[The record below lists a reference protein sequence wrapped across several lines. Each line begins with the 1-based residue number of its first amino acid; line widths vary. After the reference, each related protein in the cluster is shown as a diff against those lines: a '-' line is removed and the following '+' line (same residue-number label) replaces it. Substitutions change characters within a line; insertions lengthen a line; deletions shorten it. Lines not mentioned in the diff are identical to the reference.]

1 VEQTLLNAE
10 PLSRPNGRTGVKE
23 SAMPDG
29 NGSAPEMGPK
39 GMVAMTMRTPFVAQ
53 NSETPKSGTNGNTP
67 PPRPPAASPD
77 GAATDGRHLE
87 PRHHR
92 HGNQGARS
100 TAQRQVLLIEDDE
113 VAGETLCSGLQNQS
127 IACTWV
133 RNVEDARRALE
144 RRTFDAVV
152 TDIMLGPDT
161 PSGLDLVKELQPS
174 GAPVLVITAFADLTC
189 VKEALNHGA
198 AYLLEKPFRAEEL
211 GRALSSVW
219 DEPKGLGHFVE
230 RALERAELTA
240 KERDVARLLLK
251 GLSTKEMA
259 GVTGNTEKTL
269 KHHIAS
275 IFHKFDVA
283 SRAELFHC
291 IFPT

>member
-1 VEQTLLNAE
+1 
-10 PLSRPNGRTGVKE
+10 
-23 SAMPDG
+23 MPDG
-29 NGSAPEMGPK
+29 HGSALEMGPK
-39 GMVAMTMRTPFVAQ
+39 GMVAMTMRTPYAAQ
-53 NSETPKSGTNGNTP
+53 NSETPKSETNGNTP
-67 PPRPPAASPD
+67 PSARPPSAGPD
-77 GAATDGRHLE
+77 VAATDGHHLE

-133 RNVEDARRALE
+133 RNVDDARRALE
-144 RRTFDAVV
+144 KRTFDAVV

-174 GAPVLVITAFADLTC
+174 GAPVLVITAFADLTR

>member
-1 VEQTLLNAE
+1 
-10 PLSRPNGRTGVKE
+10 
-23 SAMPDG
+23 
-29 NGSAPEMGPK
+29 
-39 GMVAMTMRTPFVAQ
+39 
-53 NSETPKSGTNGNTP
+53 
-67 PPRPPAASPD
+67 
-77 GAATDGRHLE
+77 
-87 PRHHR
+87 
-92 HGNQGARS
+92 
-100 TAQRQVLLIEDDE
+100 
-113 VAGETLCSGLQNQS
+113 
-127 IACTWV
+127 
-133 RNVEDARRALE
+133 
-144 RRTFDAVV
+144 
-152 TDIMLGPDT
+152 MLGPDA
-161 PSGLDLVKELQPS
+161 PSGLEIVKELQPT
-174 GAPVLVITAFADLTC
+174 GAPVLVITAFADLGR
-189 VKEALNHGA
+189 VKEVLNHGA

-211 GRALSSVW
+211 SRALSSVW
-219 DEPKGLGHFVE
+219 DEPRGLGHFVE

>member
-1 VEQTLLNAE
+1 
-10 PLSRPNGRTGVKE
+10 
-23 SAMPDG
+23 
-29 NGSAPEMGPK
+29 MGH
-39 GMVAMTMRTPFVAQ
+39 T
-53 NSETPKSGTNGNTP
+53 
-67 PPRPPAASPD
+67 
-77 GAATDGRHLE
+77 AATVEGGTDVAVDTSRSSRHSTGRH
-87 PRHHR
+87 H
-92 HGNQGARS
+92 S
-100 TAQRQVLLIEDDE
+100 AQRQVLLLEDDE
-113 VAGETLCSGLQNQS
+113 VSGDALCAGLQNLGV
-127 IACTWV
+127 ACTWV
-133 RNVEDARRALE
+133 RNVDDAKRELGK
-144 RRTFDAVV
+144 RTFDAVV
-152 TDIMLGPDT
+152 TDIVLGPDA
-161 PSGLDLVKELQPS
+161 PSGLDLVKELQPT
-174 GAPVLVITAFADLTC
+174 GAPVLVITGFADLGR
-189 VKEALNHGA
+189 VKEALNYGA

-211 GRALSSVW
+211 SRALSKVW
-219 DEPKGLGHFVE
+219 DEPRGLQHFVE

>member
-1 VEQTLLNAE
+1 MDEARKTLE
-10 PLSRPNGRTGVKE
+10 K
-23 SAMPDG
+23 
-29 NGSAPEMGPK
+29 
-39 GMVAMTMRTPFVAQ
+39 
-53 NSETPKSGTNGNTP
+53 
-67 PPRPPAASPD
+67 
-77 GAATDGRHLE
+77 
-87 PRHHR
+87 
-92 HGNQGARS
+92 
-100 TAQRQVLLIEDDE
+100 
-113 VAGETLCSGLQNQS
+113 
-127 IACTWV
+127 
-133 RNVEDARRALE
+133 
-144 RRTFDAVV
+144 RTFDAVV
-152 TDIMLGPDT
+152 TDIMLGPDA
-161 PSGLDLVKELQPS
+161 PSGLEIVKELQPT
-174 GAPVLVITAFADLTC
+174 GAPVLVITAFADLPR

-198 AYLLEKPFRAEEL
+198 TYLLEKPFRAEEL
-211 GRALSSVW
+211 SRALGSVW

>member
-1 VEQTLLNAE
+1 MIETRIHHTTPNVENPNGAGANPPDLSPPGVTRPGLGTDA
-10 PLSRPNGRTGVKE
+10 PVTSRP
-23 SAMPDG
+23 P
-29 NGSAPEMGPK
+29 P
-39 GMVAMTMRTPFVAQ
+39 
-53 NSETPKSGTNGNTP
+53 GT
-67 PPRPPAASPD
+67 D
-77 GAATDGRHLE
+77 GAAPDARHIE
-87 PRHHR
+87 ARHHR
-92 HGNQGARS
+92 HGPAGSRG
-100 TAQRQVLLIEDDE
+100 TTQRQVLLIEDDE
-113 VAGETLCSGLQNQS
+113 VSGEMLCSGLQGMS

-133 RNVEDARRALE
+133 RNVDDARRALE
-144 RRTFDAVV
+144 KRTFDAIV

-161 PSGLDLVKELQPS
+161 PSGLDLVKELQPT
-174 GAPVLVITAFADLTC
+174 GAPVLVITAFADLAR

-198 AYLLEKPFRAEEL
+198 TFLLEKPFRAEEL
-211 GRALSSVW
+211 SRALSSVW
-219 DEPKGLGHFVE
+219 DEPKGLSHFVE

>member
-1 VEQTLLNAE
+1 MSATTMRSSYAPQASD
-10 PLSRPNGRTGVKE
+10 PASRNG
-23 SAMPDG
+23 A
-29 NGSAPEMGPK
+29 GSNVAQPAVPQAGGPAPE
-39 GMVAMTMRTPFVAQ
+39 ALEQ
-53 NSETPKSGTNGNTP
+53 
-67 PPRPPAASPD
+67 
-77 GAATDGRHLE
+77 RHSE

-92 HGNQGARS
+92 QGNSTTRS
-100 TAQRQVLLIEDDE
+100 TAQRQVLLIEDEE
-113 VAGETLCSGLQNQS
+113 VAGEMLCAGLQNLS

-133 RNVEDARRALE
+133 KTVDEARQALE

-152 TDIMLGPDT
+152 TDIMLGPDA
-161 PSGLDLVKELQPS
+161 PSGLELVKELQPT
-174 GAPVLVITAFADLTC
+174 GAPVLVITAFADMAR

-211 GRALSSVW
+211 SRALSSVW
-219 DEPKGLGHFVE
+219 DEPRGLGHFVE

>member
-1 VEQTLLNAE
+1 MIATRTPYATQNVEGASE
-10 PLSRPNGRTGVKE
+10 
-23 SAMPDG
+23 G
-29 NGSAPEMGPK
+29 NG
-39 GMVAMTMRTPFVAQ
+39 TPVPQ
-53 NSETPKSGTNGNTP
+53 
-67 PPRPPAASPD
+67 PPRSPLP
-77 GAATDGRHLE
+77 TDGPAPDSHHVE

-92 HGNQGARS
+92 HGQGARS
-100 TAQRQVLLIEDDE
+100 TAQRQVLLIEDDD
-113 VAGETLCSGLQNQS
+113 VAGEMLCSGLQNLS

-133 RNVEDARRALE
+133 KSVEEARRALE

-152 TDIMLGPDT
+152 TDIMLGPDS
-161 PSGLDLVKELQPS
+161 PSGLDLVKELQPT
-174 GAPVLVITAFADLTC
+174 GAPVLVITAFADLTR

-198 AYLLEKPFRAEEL
+198 TYLLEKPFRAEEL
-211 GRALSSVW
+211 SRALSSVW

>member
-1 VEQTLLNAE
+1 V
-10 PLSRPNGRTGVKE
+10 
-23 SAMPDG
+23 
-29 NGSAPEMGPK
+29 GP
-39 GMVAMTMRTPFVAQ
+39 
-53 NSETPKSGTNGNTP
+53 S
-67 PPRPPAASPD
+67 
-77 GAATDGRHLE
+77 AAT
-87 PRHHR
+87 HR
-92 HGNQGARS
+92 
-100 TAQRQVLLIEDDE
+100 TVLLIEDDDVSGE
-113 VAGETLCSGLQNQS
+113 ALCAGLSALS
-127 IACTWV
+127 ISCTWV
-133 RNVEDARRALE
+133 KSVDEARQLLAKK
-144 RRTFDAVV
+144 TFDAVV
-152 TDIMLGPDT
+152 TDIMLGADA
-161 PSGLDLVKELQPS
+161 PSGLDIVKEMEPS
-174 GAPVLVITAFADLTC
+174 GAPVLVITAFADLSR

-211 GRALSSVW
+211 SRALGSVW
-219 DEPKGLGHFVE
+219 DEPRGLGHFVE

>member
-1 VEQTLLNAE
+1 MKTSYARKPNE
-10 PLSRPNGRTGVKE
+10 PLAGTRGR
-23 SAMPDG
+23 
-29 NGSAPEMGPK
+29 
-39 GMVAMTMRTPFVAQ
+39 
-53 NSETPKSGTNGNTP
+53 SGAIGLASTSGQ
-67 PPRPPAASPD
+67 PAADGSPE
-77 GAATDGRHLE
+77 ARPHQHT
-87 PRHHR
+87 RHHR
-92 HGNQGARS
+92 GGARHHN
-100 TAQRQVLLIEDDE
+100 AQRQVLLVEDDE
-113 VAGETLCSGLQNQS
+113 VAGEALCSGLQNLNV
-127 IACTWV
+127 ACTWV
-133 RNVEDARRALE
+133 RNLEDARRALE

-152 TDIMLGPDT
+152 TDIMLEPEA
-161 PSGLDLVKELQPS
+161 PNGLDLVRELEPS
-174 GAPVLVITAFADLTC
+174 GAPVLVITAFADLNR

-198 AYLLEKPFRAEEL
+198 TFLLEKPFRAEEL
-211 GRALSSVW
+211 NHALEQVW
-219 DEPKGLGHFVE
+219 EEPRGLGHFVE
-230 RALERAELTA
+230 RALDRAELTA

>member
-1 VEQTLLNAE
+1 MTSMRTSYPPQNQEAPRSE
-10 PLSRPNGRTGVKE
+10 PTAS
-23 SAMPDG
+23 
-29 NGSAPEMGPK
+29 NGS
-39 GMVAMTMRTPFVAQ
+39 
-53 NSETPKSGTNGNTP
+53 TP
-67 PPRPPAASPD
+67 PPAPRTALGGD
-77 GAATDGRHLE
+77 GATPEPRHIE

-92 HGNQGARS
+92 HGPQGTRS

-113 VAGETLCSGLQNQS
+113 VAGETLCSGLQNLS

-133 RNVEDARRALE
+133 RNIDDARRALE

-161 PSGLDLVKELQPS
+161 PSGLDLVKELQPT
-174 GAPVLVITAFADLTC
+174 GAPVLVITAFADLIR

-211 GRALSSVW
+211 SRALSSVW

>member
-1 VEQTLLNAE
+1 
-10 PLSRPNGRTGVKE
+10 
-23 SAMPDG
+23 
-29 NGSAPEMGPK
+29 MGH
-39 GMVAMTMRTPFVAQ
+39 T
-53 NSETPKSGTNGNTP
+53 
-67 PPRPPAASPD
+67 
-77 GAATDGRHLE
+77 AATVEGGTDVAIDTSRSSRHATGRH
-87 PRHHR
+87 H
-92 HGNQGARS
+92 S
-100 TAQRQVLLIEDDE
+100 AQRQVLLLEDDE
-113 VAGETLCSGLQNQS
+113 VSGDALCIGLQNLGV
-127 IACTWV
+127 ACTWV
-133 RNVEDARRALE
+133 RNVDEARRELGK
-144 RRTFDAVV
+144 RTFDAVV
-152 TDIMLGPDT
+152 TDIVLGPDA
-161 PSGLDLVKELQPS
+161 PSGLDLVKELQPT
-174 GAPVLVITAFADLTC
+174 GAPVLVITGFADLNR
-189 VKEALNHGA
+189 VKEALNYGA

-211 GRALSSVW
+211 SRALSKVW
-219 DEPKGLGHFVE
+219 DEPRGLQHFVE

>member
-1 VEQTLLNAE
+1 MSATMRSQ
-10 PLSRPNGRTGVKE
+10 PGQLSETVQAPR
-23 SAMPDG
+23 SAGSGPP
-29 NGSAPEMGPK
+29 SAPVTTPQDS
-39 GMVAMTMRTPFVAQ
+39 VATA
-53 NSETPKSGTNGNTP
+53 
-67 PPRPPAASPD
+67 
-77 GAATDGRHLE
+77 E
-87 PRHHR
+87 PRHVERHHR
-92 HGNQGARS
+92 QGAGPRTS
-100 TAQRQVLLIEDDE
+100 AQRTVLLIEDDE
-113 VAGETLCSGLQNQS
+113 IAGETLCSGLQNLS
-127 IACTWV
+127 ISCTWV
-133 RNVEDARRALE
+133 KSVDEARRLLE
-144 RRTFDAVV
+144 KRTFDAVV
-152 TDIMLGPDT
+152 TDIMLGPDA
-161 PSGLDLVKELQPS
+161 PSGLEIVKELQPT
-174 GAPVLVITAFADLTC
+174 GAPVLVITAFADLGR
-189 VKEALNHGA
+189 VKEVLNHGA

-211 GRALSSVW
+211 SRALSSVW
-219 DEPKGLGHFVE
+219 DEPRGLGHFVE

>member
-1 VEQTLLNAE
+1 MN
-10 PLSRPNGRTGVKE
+10 S
-23 SAMPDG
+23 
-29 NGSAPEMGPK
+29 
-39 GMVAMTMRTPFVAQ
+39 MRTPYASQ
-53 NSETPKSGTNGNTP
+53 NSETPRGDAAASGVMAPNGPVP
-67 PPRPPAASPD
+67 PPAPPSRPPPTPAD
-77 GAATDGRHLE
+77 GAGAEARHVE

-92 HGNQGARS
+92 HGAQGTRS

-113 VAGETLCSGLQNQS
+113 VAGETLCSGLQNMS

-133 RNVEDARRALE
+133 RNIDDARRALE

-161 PSGLDLVKELQPS
+161 PSGLELVKELQPT
-174 GAPVLVITAFADLTC
+174 GAPVLVITAFADLGR

-198 AYLLEKPFRAEEL
+198 TYLLEKPFRAEEL
-211 GRALSSVW
+211 SRALGSVW

>member
-1 VEQTLLNAE
+1 MLQ
-10 PLSRPNGRTGVKE
+10 PSPR
-23 SAMPDG
+23 
-29 NGSAPEMGPK
+29 GPQ
-39 GMVAMTMRTPFVAQ
+39 GA
-53 NSETPKSGTNGNTP
+53 
-67 PPRPPAASPD
+67 D
-77 GAATDGRHLE
+77 GAGPETKHLE
-87 PRHHR
+87 TRNHR
-92 HGNQGARS
+92 HGAQGTRN

-113 VAGETLCSGLQNQS
+113 VAGEMLCSGLQNLS

-133 RNVEDARRALE
+133 KTVEEARRALE
-144 RRTFDAVV
+144 RRTFDAIV

-161 PSGLDLVKELQPS
+161 PSGLDLVKEVQPT
-174 GAPVLVITAFADLTC
+174 GAPVLVITAFADLGR

-198 AYLLEKPFRAEEL
+198 AFLMEKPFRAEEL
-211 GRALSSVW
+211 SRALCSVW

>member
-1 VEQTLLNAE
+1 
-10 PLSRPNGRTGVKE
+10 
-23 SAMPDG
+23 
-29 NGSAPEMGPK
+29 
-39 GMVAMTMRTPFVAQ
+39 MTSMRTSYAPQ
-53 NSETPKSGTNGNTP
+53 NSEASPGDLNTPNGSTP
-67 PPRPPAASPD
+67 PPASRPALGTD
-77 GAATDGRHLE
+77 GAAADPRHVE

-92 HGNQGARS
+92 HGAQGARS

-113 VAGETLCSGLQNQS
+113 VAGETLCSGLQNLS

-133 RNVEDARRALE
+133 RNIDDARRALE

-161 PSGLDLVKELQPS
+161 PTGLDLVKELQPT
-174 GAPVLVITAFADLTC
+174 GAPVLVITAFADMGR
-189 VKEALNHGA
+189 VKEAMNHGA

-211 GRALSSVW
+211 SRALGSVW